1 MALYTQDRLADTL
14 KTLMREKPLDD
25 ITVQELVDRARVN
38 RKTFYYHYHGISDL
52 INWMYATRLST
63 RLDGMDVAPDTWAG
77 IFQDLMKRT
86 RKEADCLSAI
96 FDSSYAPSFRLA
108 VTRSFDNITRRFVR
122 AAIGIYER
130 EHGLALNL
138 TPRQLGYINRYYSMA
153 LYGMTEEWLLTGM
166 RDTEE
171 AFAHTMKQLTRD
183 NMYRS
188 FAEMHE
194 ENTRNRHF
202 ATIKNP

>member
-1 MALYTQDRLADTL
+1 MALYTQDRLAETL
-14 KTLMREKPLDD
+14 KLLIREKPLDD

-63 RLDGMDVAPDTWAG
+63 RLDGMEIAPETWAG
-77 IFQDLMKRT
+77 IFQNIMKRT
-86 RKEADCLSAI
+86 RNEAEYLAAI
-96 FDSSYAPSFRLA
+96 YASSYAPGFRLA
-108 VTRSFDNITRRFVR
+108 ITHSFNNVTRRFVR
-122 AAIGIYER
+122 SAIAIYER
-130 EHGLALNL
+130 EHGVSLVL

-153 LYGMTEEWLLTGM
+153 FYGMTEEWLLTGM

-171 AFAHTMKQLTRD
+171 DFTHTMKQLTRD
-183 NMYRS
+183 NMYRT

-194 ENTRNRHF
+194 ENVRSSSVR
-202 ATIKNP
+202 